1 MSYLTKAGL
10 GASAAEFWLIAGSLF
25 DIAIGLAVLVRRFT
39 RRALQL
45 MLIVSAGYLLIGTIT
60 APEVWSDPLGP
71 YTKIIPVLLATA
83 FTLAILDER

>member
-1 MSYLTKAGL
+1 M
-10 GASAAEFWLIAGSLF
+10 
-25 DIAIGLAVLVRRFT
+25 LVRRFT

-45 MLIVSAGYLLIGTIT
+45 MLIVSAGYLLVGTIS